1 MTIQR
6 TSAQDSHSASPPDSK
21 DEKGNKP
28 RSRRWLWF
36 WVGMSGIAMI
46 SATAGALLA
55 VSLSSTPLMQANLSA
70 DEAAVFENDS
80 IAGGGL
86 RFSELTRPVN
96 VLVMGMSVLPPDVQ
110 NPPSKVRDLGYL
122 PQVNSFDGLADV
134 MLLIKFDPQ
143 SKKLTML
150 SIPRDTRTRIDR
162 HGIKKINSS
171 NVFGGPALSAKTASN
186 LLGGVAIDRY
196 MRINVL
202 GVGKLIDALGG
213 VTVHVPEDL
222 KYQDDSQHLYINL
235 KAGKQHL
242 DGDKALQL
250 LRFRNDS
257 KGDIGRIQRQQVV
270 MRALM
275 DQALNPATLAQL
287 PKILNVVKEH
297 IDTNL
302 TVEELLALVGF
313 GVRTNRSNM
322 QMLMLPGRFST
333 PSEYSASYWIPNPRR
348 IRVMMAKHFG
358 IETPDELQSAQPAS
372 LRVAIQNRTGSD
384 DVSFRR
390 LMRKL
395 RKAGYGRIYVSKS
408 WSQPLKATR
417 VVAQQGDENSA
428 ESVRS
433 VLGFGEVRVESTGSL
448 NSDITIQVGEDWLE
462 KLSAPE
468 SSDNDIPLL

>member
-6 TSAQDSHSASPPDSK
+6 TSAQDSHSASPPKSNDT
-21 DEKGNKP
+21 KGKNPK
-28 RSRRWLWF
+28 SGRWLWF
-36 WVGMSGIAMI
+36 WVGMSGIAMV

-55 VSLSSTPLMQANLSA
+55 VSLSSTPLMQASLSA
-70 DEAAVFENDS
+70 DEAAVFESDS

-96 VLVMGMSVLPPDVQ
+96 VLVMGMSVLPPDTQ
-110 NPPSKVRDLGYL
+110 NAPSKVRDLGYL
-122 PQVNSFDGLADV
+122 PQINSFDGLADV

-143 SKKLTML
+143 NKKLTML
-150 SIPRDTRTRIDR
+150 SIPRDTRTRIDGY
-162 HGIKKINSS
+162 GIKKINAS
-171 NVFGGPALSAKTASN
+171 NTLGGPALSARTASN
-186 LLGGVAIDRY
+186 LLEGVAIDRY

-213 VTVHVPEDL
+213 VTVNVPEDL

-250 LRFRNDS
+250 LRFRNDGR
-257 KGDIGRIQRQQVV
+257 GDIGRIQRQQLV

-333 PSEYSASYWIPNPRR
+333 PKEYSASYWIPSPRR
-348 IRVMMAKHFG
+348 ISSMMAQHFG
-358 IETPDELQSAQPAS
+358 IETENELQPVDPSS
-372 LRVAIQNRTGSD
+372 LRIAIQNHTGND

-390 LMRKL
+390 LMRNL
-395 RKAGYGRIYVSKS
+395 RKAGYGRIYVAKS
-408 WSQPLKATR
+408 WSQPLKVTR

-433 VLGFGEVRVESTGSL
+433 LLGFGEVRVESTGSL
-448 NSDITIQVGEDWLE
+448 NSDISIQVGKDWLE
-462 KLSAPE
+462 KLDAPE
-468 SSDNDIPLL
+468 SPDDDIPLL

>member
-6 TSAQDSHSASPPDSK
+6 TSAQDSHSASPPNSNDK
-21 DEKGNKP
+21 KGDNPK
-28 RSRRWLWF
+28 SGRWLWF

-55 VSLSSTPLMQANLSA
+55 VSLSSSPFMQATLSA
-70 DEAAVFENDS
+70 DEAAVFEKTS

-110 NPPSKVRDLGYL
+110 SPPSEVRDLGYL
-122 PQVNSFDGLADV
+122 PQLNSFDGLADV

-143 SKKLTML
+143 NKKLTML
-150 SIPRDTRTRIDR
+150 SIPRDTRTKVEGY
-162 HGIKKINSS
+162 GIRKINSS
-171 NVFGGPALSAKTASN
+171 NLLGGPALTAKTASN

-196 MRINVL
+196 VRINVL
-202 GVGKLIDALGG
+202 GVGKLIEALGG
-213 VTVHVPEDL
+213 VTVNVPEDL

-250 LRFRNDS
+250 LRFRNDGR
-257 KGDIGRIQRQQVV
+257 GDIGRIQRQQLV

-333 PSEYSASYWIPNPRR
+333 PREYTASYWIPSPRR
-348 IRVMMAKHFG
+348 IRTMMAQHFA
-358 IETPDELQSAQPAS
+358 IETDNQIQSAKPAS
-372 LRVAIQNRTGSD
+372 LRVAIQNRSGTD
-384 DVSFRR
+384 KVSFRR

-395 RKAGYGRIYVSKS
+395 QRAGYSRIFVAKS
-408 WSQPLKATR
+408 WSQPLQSTR
-417 VVAQQGDENSA
+417 IVAQQGDENSA

-448 NSDITIQVGEDWLE
+448 NSDITIQLGEDWLN
-462 KLSAPE
+462 KLETNE
-468 SSDNDIPLL
+468 SSDDIPLL

>member
-6 TSAQDSHSASPPDSK
+6 TSAQDSHSASPPKSK
-21 DEKGNKP
+21 ENKENKQK
-28 RSRRWLWF
+28 SGRWLWF

-55 VSLSSTPLMQANLSA
+55 VSLSSTPLMQASLSA
-70 DEAAVFENDS
+70 DEAAVFESDS

-143 SKKLTML
+143 NKKLTML
-150 SIPRDTRTRIDR
+150 SVPRDTRTRIKGY
-162 HGIKKINSS
+162 GIKKINSS
-171 NVFGGPALSAKTASN
+171 NVYGGPALSAKTVSN
-186 LLGGVAIDRY
+186 LLEGVAIDRY

-213 VTVHVPEDL
+213 VTVNVPEDL

-242 DGDKALQL
+242 NGDKALQL
-250 LRFRNDS
+250 LRFRNDGR
-257 KGDIGRIQRQQVV
+257 GDIGRIQRQQLV

-333 PSEYSASYWIPNPRR
+333 PKEYNASYWIPSSRR
-348 IRVMMAKHFG
+348 ISAMMAQHFG
-358 IETPDELQSAQPAS
+358 IETEDELQPVDPAS
-372 LRVAIQNRTGSD
+372 LRIAIQNHTGSD
-384 DVSFRR
+384 NVSFRR
-390 LMRKL
+390 LIRNL
-395 RKAGYGRIYVSKS
+395 RKAGYGRIYIAKS
-408 WSQPLKATR
+408 WSQPLKVTR

-433 VLGFGEVRVESTGSL
+433 LLGFGEVRVESTGSL
-448 NSDITIQVGEDWLE
+448 NSDISIQVGEDWLE

-468 SSDNDIPLL
+468 SSDDIPLL

>member
-6 TSAQDSHSASPPDSK
+6 TSAQNSHSASPPNSN
-21 DEKGNKP
+21 DEKGNNPK
-28 RSRRWLWF
+28 SGRWLWF

-55 VSLSSTPLMQANLSA
+55 VSLSSAPLMQANLSA
-70 DEAAVFENDS
+70 DEAAEFKSGS
-80 IAGGGL
+80 ITGGGL

-96 VLVMGMSVLPPDVQ
+96 VLIMGMSVLPPDTQ
-110 NPPSKVRDLGYL
+110 NAPSEVSDLGYL

-143 SKKLTML
+143 NKKLTML
-150 SIPRDTRTRIDR
+150 SVPRDTRTRIEGY
-162 HGIKKINSS
+162 GIKKINAS
-171 NVFGGPALSAKTASN
+171 NVNGGPALSAKTVSN

-213 VTVHVPEDL
+213 VTVNVPEDL

-242 DGDKALQL
+242 DGEKALQL
-250 LRFRNDS
+250 LRFRNDGR
-257 KGDIGRIQRQQVV
+257 GDIGRIQRQQVV

-333 PSEYSASYWIPNPRR
+333 PQEYNASYWIPNPRR
-348 IRVMMAKHFG
+348 ISSMMAQHFG
-358 IETPDELQSAQPAS
+358 IETEDEIQPIEPAS
-372 LRVAIQNRTGSD
+372 LRVAIQNYTGD
-384 DVSFRR
+384 DNANFRR
-390 LMRKL
+390 LIRNL
-395 RKAGYGRIYVSKS
+395 RKAGYTNIFVAKS
-408 WSQPLKATR
+408 WSQPLKSTR

-448 NSDITIQVGEDWLE
+448 DSDITIQVGEDWLE

-468 SSDNDIPLL
+468 SDDDIPLL